1 MMKAQIRKREWVPTR
16 EFLPIIL
23 GKEIGEELEEQD
35 LEKLELFEKGL
46 ENEFKKEDTIE
57 QAITKIVKMA
67 LAAEFGPSLVAA
79 KGARGMIE
87 TITRGIMSDPELR
100 KQALIIIDRFA
111 HV

>member
-1 MMKAQIRKREWVPTR
+1 MMKAQIRKREWAPTR

-46 ENEFKKEDTIE
+46 ENELEKEDTIE